1 VHHHPK
7 RRPVED
13 ALSSPPLYI
22 IDIREA
28 STERDAA
35 RRSAKSVRQPVR
47 SRTTHAVRAGAAGY
61 QSVSRGTILN
71 QLRRTQARK
80 QGIAAMTDLP
90 SHVEIHE
97 EGPREGFQIE
107 PGPIPSA
114 DKIRLI
120 EALAETGLHHIQAC
134 SFVNTRLVPGW
145 ADAEAVVAGFT
156 AKPGVEYTGLFF
168 NGNGLDRA
176 LAFNGKLTVH
186 GSISLTASE
195 GFTRKNLNR
204 SHAENVEAMKKHSA
218 LQLSKGIP
226 VNRIGVM
233 AAFGCNYQGDIS
245 PAQVIRTLHDGLAIA
260 RETGAEITLF
270 SLADTMGWAT
280 PARIERVIGE
290 VRSHWPD
297 VTLSLHLHD
306 TRGLAIANA
315 HAGLKLGV
323 TRYDST
329 VGGLGGCPFA
339 GQPKAAGNICTE
351 ELVLLCEEMGI
362 DTGVDLDALIEAG
375 RLAEKIVG
383 HQLPSELIH
392 AGSLDAFRRKA
403 A

>member
-1 VHHHPK
+1 
-7 RRPVED
+7 
-13 ALSSPPLYI
+13 
-22 IDIREA
+22 
-28 STERDAA
+28 
-35 RRSAKSVRQPVR
+35 
-47 SRTTHAVRAGAAGY
+47 
-61 QSVSRGTILN
+61 
-71 QLRRTQARK
+71 
-80 QGIAAMTDLP
+80 MTDLP

-107 PGPIPSA
+107 PGPIPSG

-120 EALAETGLHHIQAC
+120 EALAETGLRHIQVC

-145 ADAEAVVAGFT
+145 ADAEAVVEGFT
-156 AKPGVEYTGLFF
+156 PRSGVEYTGLFF

-176 LAFNGKLTVH
+176 LAFKGKLTVN
-186 GSISLTASE
+186 GAIALTASE

-204 SHAENVEAMKKHSA
+204 SPQENIDAMKKHSA
-218 LQLSKGIP
+218 LQQSKGIP
-226 VNRIGVM
+226 VTRIGVM

-245 PAQVIRTLHDGLAIA
+245 PAQVIRTLEDGLAIA
-260 RETGAEITLF
+260 EETGAAIKLF

-280 PARIERVIGE
+280 PARIERVIAA
-290 VRSHWPD
+290 VRNRWPD
-297 VTLSLHLHD
+297 MTLALHLHD
-306 TRGLAIANA
+306 TRGLAVANA
-315 HAGLKLGV
+315 HAALKMGV
-323 TRYDST
+323 IQYDST

-362 DTGVDLDALIEAG
+362 HTGVDLDSLIEVG
-375 RLAEKIVG
+375 RLAEDIVG

-392 AGSLDAFRRKA
+392 AGSLDAFRREA